1 MRNTHDNSKSIKF
14 TFKHFLHQSTLEGP
28 AQILRC
34 SQLTPPRFKYSP
46 PAPSGQTWEGQASAS
61 PETPVLQ
68 PEVSGPDLGT
78 LCRGRCQETVPQQV
92 VSDSP
97 EKTRTAQSHCSKEEN
112 GYPLYFQCPN
122 SHRWVSTLLA
132 LDAYENQG
140 YFLRTGS
147 RQVSLF

>member
-1 MRNTHDNSKSIKF
+1 MIIANQSNLHLNTSF
-14 TFKHFLHQSTLEGP
+14 TRAPWRGLLRYSDAHSLLLP
-28 AQILRC
+28 ASNIA
-34 SQLTPPRFKYSP
+34 PP
-46 PAPSGQTWEGQASAS
+46 PSGQTWEGQASAS